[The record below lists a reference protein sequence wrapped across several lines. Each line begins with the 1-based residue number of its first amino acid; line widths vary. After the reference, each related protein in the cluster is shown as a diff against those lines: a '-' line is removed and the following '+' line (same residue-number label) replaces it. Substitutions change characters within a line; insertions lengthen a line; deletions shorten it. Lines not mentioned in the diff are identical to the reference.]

1 MPKGNKQIAKG
12 YVYKPDIDN
21 CRNLQLFYQNVE
33 AAQENEMHLENANEK
48 LNYTS

>member
-1 MPKGNKQIAKG
+1 MPKGKKQIAKG
-12 YVYKPDIDN
+12 YVYKLDIDN

-33 AAQENEMHLENANEK
+33 AAQENEIHLEDANDK